1 MCSPCFEYTL
11 SGLVP
16 KSDMLNYRKSFGL
29 VCLFKEETRDHSGEE
44 DNASSSSES
53 NLSISISSSS
63 SVRSQQTPLPPG
75 YQEGY
80 RVPYLYVIGGK
91 SYVQRYKAI
100 EKYDVERNEWSKVR
114 MQLNHERVNPSTIT
128 FGNRYIYVIGGT
140 LDTDCLEVIDTLKEN
155 VNRKAEL
162 FLLIKGSFS
171 PWFNDMLLPLDEEGL
186 LLFCGERFTAP
197 AEIDSGR
204 QLKTQKTSNNDDH
217 TYY

>member
-29 VCLFKEETRDHSGEE
+29 VCLYKEETRDHSGGEE
-44 DNASSSSES
+44 ENASSSSDS

-63 SVRSQQTPLPPG
+63 SVKSSQPQMPAG
-75 YQEGY
+75 YQDGY

-91 SYVQRYKAI
+91 SYIQRYKAI
-100 EKYDVERNEWSKVR
+100 EKYDVERNEWTKVR
-114 MQLNHERVNPSTIT
+114 MQLNFERVNPSTIT
-128 FGNRYIYVIGGT
+128 FGSRYIYVIGGT
-140 LDTDCLEVIDTLKEN
+140 LDTDCLEVIDTFKEN
-155 VNRKAEL
+155 INRKAEL

-186 LLFCGERFTAP
+186 LLFCGERTDTQ
-197 AEIDSGR
+197 IDPVR

-217 TYY
+217 TFY